1 MAEREIGVAAAVI
14 EHPDG
19 RFLLAQRP
27 PGKVYAGYW
36 EFPGGKIEPGE
47 TAEAALRRELD
58 EELGIDVVES
68 LPWLTRV
75 FTYPHA
81 TVRLHFRRVVAWKG
95 EPHPHEGQALAWQ
108 RSDALRS
115 GDLDV
120 EPMLPANAPV
130 LKALSL
136 PLVLGITRAWQ
147 VGVARALEE
156 LDGAIAA
163 GLRLVQVREAALSG
177 AERGAFAAQVVSRMH
192 AAGGLVLVNSD
203 EALARAA
210 GADGVHLPARQLAAI
225 AARPHFAWV
234 GASCHDAT
242 ELAQVEAL
250 GLDFALAGPVKP
262 TPTHPESRVLGW
274 EGFER
279 LVRGA
284 TVPVYALG
292 GLERADLRD
301 ARCRGAHGL
310 AMIRG
315 AWSSP

>member
-14 EHPDG
+14 EHADG

-27 PGKVYAGYW
+27 RGKVYAGYW

-47 TAEAALRRELD
+47 TAEAALKRELD
-58 EELGIDVVES
+58 EELGIEVLES
-68 LPWLTRV
+68 FPWLTRV
-75 FTYPHA
+75 FTYPHG
-81 TVRLHFRRVVAWKG
+81 TVRLHFRRVIAWNG

-115 GDLDV
+115 GVLDV
-120 EPMLPANAPV
+120 GPMLPANAPI

-136 PLVLGITRAWQ
+136 PLVQGITRAWQ

-156 LDGAIAA
+156 LEGAIAA
-163 GLRLVQVREAALSG
+163 GLRLVQVREAAMPA
-177 AERGAFAAQVVSRMH
+177 AERPTFAAQVVRRMH
-192 AAGGLVLVNSD
+192 AVGGLVLVNSD
-203 EALARAA
+203 EVLAREA

-225 AARPHFAWV
+225 AARPDFAWV
-234 GASCHDAT
+234 GASCHDAA
-242 ELAQVEAL
+242 ELARAEAL
-250 GLDFALAGPVKP
+250 GLDVVLAGPVKP
-262 TPTHPESRVLGW
+262 TPTHPDSPVLGW

-279 LVRGA
+279 LAQDA

-292 GLERADLRD
+292 GLLAGDLRE
-301 ARCRGAHGL
+301 ARRHGAHGL

-315 AWSSP
+315 AWSPT